1 MEEQTSLQQP
11 EHQMSLSESVVA
23 NILSK
28 MSTQI
33 EEAKEQYIG
42 EVKEDEVIK
51 D

>member
-28 MSTQI
+28 MSTQK
-33 EEAKEQYIG
+33 EAKEQYIG